1 MSTLRVFQPTQLV
14 TKINAPE
21 IKSWIDDSVAS
32 GAQHL
37 LIDLQ
42 NVAFI
47 DSTGL
52 GALVSAYKA
61 VRTAGCTLALC
72 SLNKQAQMVIEIAG
86 LEEVFEIYASREVF
100 ESERL
105 QSSIPTE
112 SATLA

>member
-21 IKSWIDDSVAS
+21 IRGWIDESIAS
-32 GAQHL
+32 GAKHL

-61 VRTAGCTLALC
+61 VRDSGCTLAIC

-86 LEEVFEIYASREVF
+86 LEEVFDIYPSR
-100 ESERL
+100 
-105 QSSIPTE
+105 
-112 SATLA
+112 